1 MFSFFFNLFYS
12 RKDPTFNYYFPLC
25 RFWEMAMGGLLSVI
39 NLNLN
44 SKLLTNFLGFFG
56 LFSILFSA
64 FYINEADY
72 YPGYIGLI
80 PTIGTVALIIAGKNS
95 IINYY
100 VLSTR
105 VFTFIGKISFP
116 MYLWHWPLLVFA
128 RIIYKNLQDY

>member
-1 MFSFFFNLFYS
+1 
-12 RKDPTFNYYFPLC
+12 
-25 RFWEMAMGGLLSVI
+25 MGGLLSVI

-56 LFSILFSA
+56 LLSILFSA

-116 MYLWHWPLLVFA
+116 MYLWHWPYTPYQPDTHGLALG
-128 RIIYKNLQDY
+128 Q